1 MIEHNGASREEARET
16 CIRMLER
23 VRMPDAP
30 AIMERY
36 CHQLSG
42 GQQQRVLIAMAL
54 LTNPALLIMDEPTTG
69 LDVTVEAE
77 ILDLIGELKRELD
90 TAILFISHSFGVINR
105 VADRVAVM
113 YAGELVRWTV

>member
-1 MIEHNGASREEARET
+1 
-16 CIRMLER
+16 MLDS
-23 VRMPDAP
+23 VRMPDP
-30 AIMERY
+30 SAIMDRY

-42 GQQQRVLIAMAL
+42 GQQQRVVIAMAL

-77 ILDLIGELKRELD
+77 ILDLIGDLKQEFD
-90 TAILFISHSFGVINR
+90 TTILFISHSLGVISR

-113 YAGELVRWTV
+113 YAGELV